1 MWDAPSLQALETPR
15 DLRGIISAEELADL
29 IDATLDMGGDYFA
42 DNRGELELLTLV
54 QPGQLPIRL
63 AFSHRAREGRLLA

>member
-15 DLRGIISAEELADL
+15 DLRGIISSEELADL
-29 IDATLDMGGDYFA
+29 IDATLDMGGDYIA
-42 DNRGELELLTLV
+42 DARGELELLTLV

-63 AFSHRAREGRLLA
+63 LFSRSRGQGLLVA